1 MDCICSKRVFTGSRN
16 PKPASDILLTQGS
29 GDGYD
34 ACIHLLTNQQVTWP
48 EYQLAMVPKTRS
60 GVRPEGVAKKV
71 NTSARKIG
79 TPKLQLH
86 APQMTPPVKAS

>member
-60 GVRPEGVAKKV
+60 GVRPEGRRSKKSQHV
-71 NTSARKIG
+71 CAQDWDSKAATACATDDPAR
-79 TPKLQLH
+79 
-86 APQMTPPVKAS
+86 